1 MLLVTLVS
9 LVELCEMAE
18 VVEFEWVRRVDAGN
32 TIDEGVG
39 TDIDESGRI
48 KL

>member
-9 LVELCEMAE
+9 LVELSEMAE

-32 TIDEGVG
+32 ANDEGVG

-48 KL
+48 EL